1 MNNIYWLLAHNPDKI
16 TTNGEHCAYMASIA
30 ECSKH
35 PENWQ
40 NIDKLSSGK
49 HHYSRL
55 SILHIHSAK
64 WPPNIDELTALVW
77 ELLCKEVIETMLQGT
92 SLLWLPTTTPC
103 SCQEHMLLRNQSGYG
118 LSQWEPTLR
127 CNVVS
132 HWLSWY
138 PKLSLLIYW
147 IRFIYITT
155 LCSTYV
161 NTDHNNMHRGEMRRA
176 INMVK
181 PTLNI
186 QYPPRNRPVK
196 SALICRK
203 MKSNCTQFRH
213 ANPTYRMQINIHATG
228 VILLNDTRIIHK

>member
-1 MNNIYWLLAHNPDKI
+1 M
-16 TTNGEHCAYMASIA
+16 
-30 ECSKH
+30 
-35 PENWQ
+35 
-40 NIDKLSSGK
+40 
-49 HHYSRL
+49 
-55 SILHIHSAK
+55 LHIHSAK

-77 ELLCKEVIETMLQGT
+77 ELLCNEVIETMQQGT
-92 SLLWLPTTTPC
+92 SLFWLPTTTPC
-103 SCQEHMLLRNQSGYG
+103 SSQEHMLLRNQSGYG

-132 HWLSWY
+132 HWLSSY

-161 NTDHNNMHRGEMRRA
+161 NTDHNNMHRGEMWRA
-176 INMVK
+176 IDMVK
-181 PTLNI
+181 PTLTIQWPNGI
-186 QYPPRNRPVK
+186 DIVLNNAPVQYWDHCSGVTEDIFSTQQYPPRNRPVK

-213 ANPTYRMQINIHATG
+213 ANPTYRMQINIYATG